1 MKTLTSTYNAMDICE
16 KTQKKMDWLL
26 QQKSVFF
33 ETKQLLFRMVDLYC
47 QKSPYV
53 TLEMLEQMIPSMEQ
67 ALVDQYVQEV
77 TRLIKIIRIL
87 RLEQKYGLHPFHAG
101 ILNSEELLKKYQNVI
116 FALRRI
122 ELGTEEAFVDS
133 GVEWVVEQQIS
144 PIAVGVISKGDTFAN
159 SIKIYTKLLQR
170 YESAGV
176 PQVCEIYRQFLGET
190 EEKDGQ

>member
-1 MKTLTSTYNAMDICE
+1 MDRKRGVLAVISGFSGVG
-16 KTQKKMDWLL
+16 KGTAVK
-26 QQKSVFF
+26 
-33 ETKQLLFRMVDLYC
+33 
-47 QKSPYV
+47 
-53 TLEMLEQMIPSMEQ
+53 
-67 ALVDQYVQEV
+67 
-77 TRLIKIIRIL
+77 
-87 RLEQKYGLHPFHAG
+87 
-101 ILNSEELLKKYQNVI
+101 ELLKKYQNVI

-122 ELGTEEAFVDS
+122 ELGPEEAFVDS

-176 PQVCEIYRQFLGET
+176 PQVCEIYRQFLGEV